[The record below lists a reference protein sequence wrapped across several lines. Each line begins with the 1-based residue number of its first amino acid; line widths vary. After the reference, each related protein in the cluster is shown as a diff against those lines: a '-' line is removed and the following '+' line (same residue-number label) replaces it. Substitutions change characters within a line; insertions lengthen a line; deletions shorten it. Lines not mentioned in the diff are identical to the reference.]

1 MRWLLLSDLHVG
13 SESESQK
20 LALMSLVEAVRE
32 RSKAKPY
39 DLVLM
44 AGDLAFSGKRSE
56 YKRLKT
62 LLIEPLRRLS
72 EFKYARFVAVPGN
85 HDVDCDIGYPPT
97 VVALGQQ
104 KTQEF
109 FYLNETGKKLRELR
123 AESFAAYSEFLRDA
137 EVEGVDP
144 VNEPACV
151 INVESTTMGL
161 QIICVVTAFFSS
173 KDLIEEKHKVPAPIH
188 PISTLR

>member
-56 YKRLKT
+56 YNRLKT

-72 EFKYARFVAVPGN
+72 EFKYARFIAVPGN

-97 VVALGQQ
+97 V
-104 KTQEF
+104 
-109 FYLNETGKKLRELR
+109 
-123 AESFAAYSEFLRDA
+123 
-137 EVEGVDP
+137 
-144 VNEPACV
+144 
-151 INVESTTMGL
+151 
-161 QIICVVTAFFSS
+161 
-173 KDLIEEKHKVPAPIH
+173 
-188 PISTLR
+188 